1 NNGHLGQRHEI
12 CSVYAEHPLGDLID
26 LRLCSP
32 FLRKLPRSAAGLYFS
47 EMDTTTESLIPTG
60 VHDFL
65 VQFFSQNLTGT
76 DWQRKV
82 DNLQFQDLDDFLSEV
97 PYRNSAIET
106 THLNTFVHPCLDN
119 ALWYI
124 ADLHY
129 EYGEVPSKNHVNS
142 NRADGIGFMTNE
154 DKFQL
159 AYVEGSRPAAKDE
172 KEIADATKIAHNL
185 KNMFTKTLR
194 IEGGYQRI

>member
-1 NNGHLGQRHEI
+1 
-12 CSVYAEHPLGDLID
+12 
-26 LRLCSP
+26 
-32 FLRKLPRSAAGLYFS
+32 
-47 EMDTTTESLIPTG
+47 MDTTTESLIPTG

-82 DNLQFQDLDDFLSEV
+82 DNLQFQDLDDFLSEI
-97 PYRNSAIET
+97 PYRNCIIKAFSLGAHNPPLNVAAIET

-129 EYGEVPSKNHVNS
+129 EYGEVPSKNHVDS
-142 NRADGIGFMTNE
+142 NRADGIGFMTNA

-185 KNMFTKTLR
+185 NKDFKNRRWLPKNLWAKFPPAYLSILSR
-194 IEGGYQRI
+194 LLWYIPSR